1 MIRNKVEIGSDFHYT
16 PMDFNE
22 NLSWFRNALFLQSGR
37 SPVVLLRDT
46 FKGSPIHYPDYF
58 CHDVIKYWN
67 KHGVETIPYRV
78 YYENGRVN
86 VDFSTLPKNGIVLAV
101 NFFGYFNQDEW
112 IEYKN
117 NNQILLIEDHSHSP
131 VSLYAQ
137 NSCADFA
144 FSSLRKTLPLAD
156 GCVFWSPVGKPL
168 PACVLSTFDSGKKI
182 DAMQMKSAYLS
193 GKPISKD
200 SFLSLYREGEDDI
213 SSSEP
218 MLMSEYSRILIDNG
232 YPLFYIQRRK
242 DNYELF
248 TSHLHEEIYSYVD
261 ILKVRT
267 FEVPL
272 GIVLK
277 CNESKHRDSLR
288 KFLIAENV
296 FCPVHWP
303 LCENITK
310 YRESK
315 DLSEKLITIP
325 LDHRY
330 LSAEVIKVATL
341 INRYFTL

>member
-1 MIRNKVEIGSDFHYT
+1 MTRNKVEIGSDFHYT

-22 NLSWFRNALFLQSGR
+22 NLSWFRNSLFLHSGR
-37 SPVVLLRDT
+37 SPVVLLKDT
-46 FKGSPIHYPDYF
+46 FKGNPIYYPDFF

-67 KHGVETIPYRV
+67 KHGIKTIPYRV

-86 VDFSTLPKNGIVLAV
+86 VDFSTLPDNGIVLAV
-101 NFFGYFNQDEW
+101 NFFGYFNQNEW
-112 IEYKN
+112 VEYKK

-131 VSLYAQ
+131 VSSYAQ

-144 FSSLRKTLPLAD
+144 FSSLRKTLPIAD
-156 GCVFWSPVGKPL
+156 GCVFWSPIGKSL
-168 PACVLSTFDSGKKI
+168 PAGILSAFDSGKKI

-193 GKPISKD
+193 GEAISKD
-200 SFLSLYREGEDDI
+200 SFLNLYREGEDEI

-218 MLMSEYSRILIDNG
+218 MFMSGHSRSLIDKG
-232 YPLFYIQRRK
+232 YPLVYIQRRK

-248 TSHLHEEIYSYVD
+248 ISHLHEELYSYVD
-261 ILKVRT
+261 VLKICD

-277 CNESKHRDSLR
+277 CNESKQRDHLR
-288 KFLIAENV
+288 KLLIAENV

-310 YRESK
+310 YSGTT
-315 DLSEKLITIP
+315 DLSATLITIP

-330 LSAEVIKVATL
+330 SSTEVIKVATI